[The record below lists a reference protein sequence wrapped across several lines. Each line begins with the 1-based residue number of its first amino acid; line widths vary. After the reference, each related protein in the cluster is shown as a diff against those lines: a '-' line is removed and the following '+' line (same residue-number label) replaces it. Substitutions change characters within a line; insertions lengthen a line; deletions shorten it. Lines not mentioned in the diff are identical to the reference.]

1 MDREKEI
8 IDAIKEMGL
17 FRTNYP
23 NEEVSAVVSKALNT
37 MDQQTVAQERYN
49 DLLDYFHDKEMAE
62 SLLNNKEQFRIW
74 LERMRWNVKHLNE
87 LDREQEKQYKT
98 QERQNRMN
106 RKIASLD
113 VTDKWEDKNLA
124 ETLEKAGY
132 ILTIEF
138 DGITEKKY
146 IISKELD
153 KEDE

>member
-8 IDAIKEMGL
+8 IDAIKEIGL

-23 NEEVSAVVSKALNT
+23 NEEVSAVVSKALKT
-37 MDQQTVAQERYN
+37 MNQQTIAQERYN

-62 SLLNNKEQFRIW
+62 SLLNDKEEFRAW
-74 LERMRWNVKHLNE
+74 LERMRWSVKRLDE
-87 LDREQEKQYKT
+87 LTKE

-113 VTDKWEDKNLA
+113 VTDKWEDKELTD
-124 ETLEKAGY
+124 TLEKAGY

-138 DGITEKKY
+138 NGTTEKKY

-153 KEDE
+153 EEDE